1 MDIKNLEEMYRSLT
15 LEEKEKALEE
25 LIEQIRIE
33 MLDDVININD
43 YITED
48 SRRNNSKIKK
58 YIIDEII
65 SIILS
70 KYKEYT
76 TEDEYVND
84 ALKAILLRIIVND
97 LDSKGY
103 KGLKGKVA
111 LSKNNKYLEHLS
123 NRLDEMD
130 INLPTISMLE
140 VNNSEKSDE
149 EPISNQQRLEKCIIK
164 LKEAICFEKEML
176 KSSLLDDL
184 SIYSELQVVEL
195 KLKEEAATEEVL
207 RDAKNALLKSKD
219 IRSKCMYS
227 AEELTKESLDQ
238 IKYIKFYND
247 FLKQNKEYYDYLYYR
262 IIAIENEFE
271 KMSRKHIEHIY
282 KRVKDIEDRF
292 QAGEK
297 LEFPNI

>member
-1 MDIKNLEEMYRSLT
+1 MDIKQLEETYRSLT

-84 ALKAILLRIIVND
+84 ALKAILLLRIIVND

-140 VNNSEKSDE
+140 VNNYAKSD
-149 EPISNQQRLEKCIIK
+149 
-164 LKEAICFEKEML
+164 
-176 KSSLLDDL
+176 
-184 SIYSELQVVEL
+184 
-195 KLKEEAATEEVL
+195 
-207 RDAKNALLKSKD
+207 
-219 IRSKCMYS
+219 
-227 AEELTKESLDQ
+227 
-238 IKYIKFYND
+238 
-247 FLKQNKEYYDYLYYR
+247 
-262 IIAIENEFE
+262 
-271 KMSRKHIEHIY
+271 
-282 KRVKDIEDRF
+282 
-292 QAGEK
+292 GE
-297 LEFPNI
+297 